1 MNVRHFH
8 TMSCLDLL
16 YLREALENK
25 VEVDSET
32 RNKSMSVGDS
42 CTLTFLEF
50 GLSLN
55 QDSLYD
61 MEFSSN
67 LEYNYSVNENLF
79 CATNEVL
86 LLKERDADSH
96 CRIWVPI
103 EPSDMSRQ
111 EKRPCLSEEG
121 KKN

>member
-1 MNVRHFH
+1 MTQVPGSVRDMNVRHFH

-32 RNKSMSVGDS
+32 RNKSMSGGDC

-96 CRIWVPI
+96 CPI
-103 EPSDMSRQ
+103 
-111 EKRPCLSEEG
+111 
-121 KKN
+121 